1 MLSATGVDLIDQVV
15 ANPDAFYPSLNL
27 QDWQELYRVPG
38 TAPITLERQMLLAM
52 ADCNAKLADWKA
64 ALLQA
69 AVDAGDPVPIALPA
83 EHTLDYE
90 EAVYAQATALLI
102 PLLPSLVT
110 DERAQEALA
119 QLRQKPGDYAARS
132 ESRLGRIMGTTLG
145 AARLKAEL
153 V

>member
-1 MLSATGVDLIDQVV
+1 MLNATGVDLINQVV
-15 ANPDAFYPSLNL
+15 ANPDAWYPSLNL

-52 ADCNAKLADWKA
+52 ADCNAKLAEWKA

-69 AVDAGDPVPIALPA
+69 AVDAGDPVPGALPA
-83 EHTLDYE
+83 ENELDYE

-119 QLRQKPGDYAARS
+119 QLQQRPRDYSTRS
-132 ESRLGRIMGTTLG
+132 ESRLGRITGATLG
-145 AARLKAEL
+145 TGRLKAEL
-153 V
+153 I